1 MFSGKEDAAKK
12 ARLGYK
18 QLPSITD
25 EKYIIPVPPE
35 GTDMS
40 QWSPAWNKE
49 ESFDDF
55 VNTIEAEQR
64 QEQLAEAKKTA
75 RPFYQR
81 PILIVSDSNLE
92 TESEYFMAVL
102 NENKNK
108 IDPSLPTPS
117 RTTPKEYKKH
127 REEYEW
133 KGTHIIFLGKS
144 HDADTLLKAKNK
156 KWDHDDIGIR
166 FATLGNKTVV
176 YSGALKNKEI
186 DQLVALAKKYPVTA
200 PQGVGTI
207 SYTFL
212 KDTLGAPKLD
222 ATDTI
227 ATALAAIIGSPLLV
241 IGQALEQAENTIQGI
256 SNLSAR
262 KKMEY
267 LKYCLA
273 ILQYLES
280 ENALVE

>member
-1 MFSGKEDAAKK
+1 MIAMTSCTKDDLPLRSKVKIFSIFVLSNSSPVFLRNPIPFPIK
-12 ARLGYK
+12 
-18 QLPSITD
+18 ITSF
-25 EKYIIPVPPE
+25 PF
-35 GTDMS
+35 
-40 QWSPAWNKE
+40 
-49 ESFDDF
+49 ES
-55 VNTIEAEQR
+55 N
-64 QEQLAEAKKTA
+64 
-75 RPFYQR
+75 
-81 PILIVSDSNLE
+81 
-92 TESEYFMAVL
+92 VL
-102 NENKNK
+102 
-108 IDPSLPTPS
+108 T
-117 RTTPKEYKKH
+117 
-127 REEYEW
+127 
-133 KGTHIIFLGKS
+133 
-144 HDADTLLKAKNK
+144 TLLL
-156 KWDHDDIGIR
+156 ITFCMIT
-166 FATLGNKTVV
+166 F
-176 YSGALKNKEI
+176 
-186 DQLVALAKKYPVTA
+186 
-200 PQGVGTI
+200 TI